1 MTWNENNIATL
12 KKLWADRF
20 SASQIAAVIGG
31 ITRNAVI
38 GKVHRLNLSGHPR
51 PLPRPRVHT
60 RPRSRLPAP
69 PASREGPRKSRRTDL
84 PELGP
89 APAYLVRVRELTA
102 THCRWP
108 EGDPKKPEF
117 HFCGREALPAQPY
130 CAHHKA
136 RATQK

>member
-1 MTWNENNIATL
+1 MTWNDDNIATL

-51 PLPRPRVHT
+51 PLPRPRVKART
-60 RPRSRLPAP
+60 RSRLKCPAVCRDAP
-69 PASREGPRKSRRTDL
+69 SKPRQRDL

-102 THCRWP
+102 KHCRWP
-108 EGDPKKPEF
+108 EGDPKNPEF
-117 HFCGREALPAQPY
+117 HFCGRQALPGQPY
-130 CAHHKA
+130 CPHHKA
-136 RATQK
+136 RSTP